1 MKFRFRRYY
10 LYYLGRVAAFLI
22 FLLPL
27 RVSLGIARVVSRA
40 AFWCLPEYR
49 RIAIENLTAAFGGE
63 KTAREIRRIA
73 RRVFENLGM
82 VAVELINFPKIN
94 AANIDRFVTIKGTD
108 ILEAAFRK
116 GKGVI
121 ILTGHFGN
129 WELLAMTLRVK
140 GYPGVA
146 IGRRI
151 YFNKYDKYLNRLR
164 KLHDVN
170 IIYRDESPK
179 KILRVLKDNRIMG
192 ILADQDVDSVDGVFV
207 NFFGRPAYTPTAPVA
222 LAMATGA
229 EIIPSFIIRRD
240 GRHTFIMEKPVE
252 LADTGDEA
260 ADMARNTQA
269 WSDVFESYVKRYPEQ
284 WVWVHKRWKTRQSN
298 ADFSKQVTVYR

>member
-1 MKFRFRRYY
+1 MKFRFRRYF
-10 LYYLGRVAAFLI
+10 LYYLGRVAAFLVY
-22 FLLPL
+22 LLPL
-27 RVSLGIARVVSRA
+27 RISVAMARLVSRA
-40 AFWCLPEYR
+40 AFWCLPKYR
-49 RIAIENLTAAFGGE
+49 RITIENLKTAFGRG
-63 KTAREIRRIA
+63 KTDGEIRRIA

-82 VAVELINFPKIN
+82 VAVELINFPKIS

-151 YFNKYDKYLNRLR
+151 YFHKYDKYLNRLR

-179 KILRVLKDNRIMG
+179 KILRVLKDNKIMG

-207 NFFGRPAYTPTAPVA
+207 NFFDRPAYTPTAPVA

-229 EIIPSFIIRRD
+229 EIIPSFMIRR
-240 GRHTFIMEKPVE
+240 GLRHTFIMEKPVE
-252 LADTGDEA
+252 LVDTGDKTY
-260 ADMARNTQA
+260 DMVRNTQA
-269 WSDVFESYVKRYPEQ
+269 WSDIFESYIKRYPEQ
-284 WVWVHKRWKTRQSN
+284 WVWVHRRWKTQK
-298 ADFSKQVTVYR
+298 AG